1 MKITFIPDYRKDNS
15 YQVNLADSISDID
28 SSLSNTDS
36 SVHFSNGYFAIPKS
50 IIRNGLPDILH
61 LHWHH
66 PFLVTDNKYLS
77 IIKSVG
83 FMCQLLP
90 LKFMGVKMV
99 WTIHNIT
106 GHKRNS
112 EPVELFFSK
121 YLAKICDRLIV
132 HCASAKQEVIKKY
145 YISESSVVVIQHG
158 NYIGQYENTI
168 KHSDARN
175 KLCIKDEDMVFLY
188 FGQIRQYKGI
198 PELLNAFRILHN
210 NKVNNVKLLIV
221 GKSYDDK
228 IKEQILNNRNDR
240 EKIMPVIEF
249 IPDKDI
255 QLYMNAADII
265 VLPYKDIL
273 TSGTTIL
280 AMSFGKPII
289 APEIGC
295 IIDILDNK
303 GGFLYSTKIE
313 NGLYE
318 AMICALNTDKT
329 ILQNMGIYNLRLAE
343 QFSWTE
349 IGKRTYNIYE
359 DCITKR

>member
-83 FMCQLLP
+83 FICQLLP
-90 LKFMGVKMV
+90 LRLMGVKMV

-112 EPVELFFSK
+112 EPTELFFSK

-132 HCASAKQEVIKKY
+132 HCSSAKQEAMRRY
-145 YISESSVVVIQHG
+145 CTDGSSIMVIQHG

-168 KHSDARN
+168 KRSDARN
-175 KLCIKDEDMVFLY
+175 KLCIKDDDIVFLY

-198 PELLNAFRILHN
+198 SELLNTFEMLN
-210 NKVNNVKLLIV
+210 SDTSDNVKLLVV
-221 GKSYDDK
+221 GKSYDDE
-228 IKEQILNNRNDR
+228 ITEQISNSHNNN
-240 EKIMPVIEF
+240 EKIMPIIEF
-249 IPDKDI
+249 IRDDDI

-273 TSGTTIL
+273 TSGTAVL

-289 APEIGC
+289 APMTGC
-295 IIDILDNK
+295 ITDILDDK
-303 GGFLYSTKIE
+303 GGFLYSANIE

-318 AMICALNTDKT
+318 AMKCALCTDKT
-329 ILQNMGIYNLRLAE
+329 TLQNMGIYNLRLVE
-343 QFSWTE
+343 QFSWKE
-349 IGKRTYNIYE
+349 IGKRTYNIYRE
-359 DCITKR
+359 CIAK